1 MAFLVLGCG
10 GDDGGSPNPVTAV
23 DVSPGAATVV
33 TGKTLELTVV
43 VTGGDDEE
51 VDWYVN
57 DVPGGNSTVGT
68 VTTSSAA
75 TYTAPGVVPDPPTV
89 TIKAVSS
96 ENPKRMDSCLVTIE
110 EPKAYIY
117 VSASSGDDTGDGSSS
132 APLRSITAAL
142 RIAGS
147 GTAIMVASGVYDADN
162 GEEFPL
168 DFPDSVTVEGEDPED
183 TIIRGH
189 TGEGFYK
196 GAVRI
201 GGSNTTFRKF
211 TLEMGEPAGEQWRV
225 PILLDQSEG
234 ALVDSVW
241 VFERG
246 YYGTLRLTDAVDS
259 RIENCRL
266 VDDDGWRWYH
276 GIELNAEYS
285 NTIIRSCELGGFS
298 IGISVGNHA
307 NPLIEGCVIEN
318 NQTGVSICCHDYEN
332 HDPNPDLGGGA
343 RGSAGG
349 NTIRNN
355 DLGISNGSTHM
366 IYAKFN
372 TWNNHPPVDGEDF
385 INLSTGSVIWE

>member
-1 MAFLVLGCG
+1 
-10 GDDGGSPNPVTAV
+10 
-23 DVSPGAATVV
+23 
-33 TGKTLELTVV
+33 
-43 VTGGDDEE
+43 
-51 VDWYVN
+51 
-57 DVPGGNSTVGT
+57 
-68 VTTSSAA
+68 
-75 TYTAPGVVPDPPTV
+75 
-89 TIKAVSS
+89 
-96 ENPKRMDSCLVTIE
+96 
-110 EPKAYIY
+110 
-117 VSASSGDDTGDGSSS
+117 
-132 APLRSITAAL
+132 
-142 RIAGS
+142 
-147 GTAIMVASGVYDADN
+147 
-162 GEEFPL
+162 
-168 DFPDSVTVEGEDPED
+168 
-183 TIIRGH
+183 
-189 TGEGFYK
+189 
-196 GAVRI
+196 
-201 GGSNTTFRKF
+201 
-211 TLEMGEPAGEQWRV
+211 MGEPAGEQWRV